1 MSELFERNAQDRMD
15 EELVKEALSGDGRAF
30 EKLVEKYKKRVYY
43 LAYRMTRDHDSADEL
58 AQESFVKAY
67 QALGNFKPGY
77 NFYTWIY
84 RICVNLSINFLK
96 KEKHTVSA
104 DQLRE
109 LDLLPE
115 RSPGMDQLERM
126 ITTEQAN
133 IVRKALEKLPPEQRS
148 AFLLKTYDDMSYEQM
163 AEVMECSIGT
173 VMSRLFRARQKL
185 KSALRA
191 AEAERDSTND

>member
-1 MSELFERNAQDRMD
+1 MSDETEKSDQMD
-15 EELVKEALSGDGRAF
+15 QELVNLALQGDERAF
-30 EKLVEKYKKRVYY
+30 EKLVDKYKKRVYY

-67 QALGNFKPGY
+67 RALGSFKAGY

-96 KEKHTVSA
+96 REKHTISVEL
-104 DQLRE
+104 LRE
-109 LDLLPE
+109 MDLLPE
-115 RSPGMDQLERM
+115 GRSELDQLERM
-126 ITTEQAN
+126 IASEQAG
-133 IVRKALEKLPPEQRS
+133 IVRRAIETLPPEQKS
-148 AFLLKTYDDMSYEQM
+148 AFILKTYENMSYEQM

-185 KSALRA
+185 RRALKATETESDGFDDRL
-191 AEAERDSTND
+191 